1 MTQAIALAKK
11 PHIIIATPGRLVD
24 HLENTKGFT
33 LKSIKYLVMDEADRI
48 LNMDFEEEVDK
59 MLRVIPKERITY
71 LYSATMTQKV
81 QKLQRAS
88 LKDPV
93 RVEVSSK
100 YHTVDT
106 LQQSYLFLPSKFKDV
121 YLVYILNELA
131 GNSFI
136 IFCST
141 CANTQR
147 VSFMLRNLG
156 FTAIPLHGQMTQAKR
171 LGSLNKFKSKSRSIL
186 IATDVASRGLDI
198 PHVDVV
204 INFDIPTH
212 SKDYIHR
219 VGRTARAGRS
229 GKAVTLVTQYDVELF
244 QRIEH
249 LIGKQLPI
257 YKTQDEDVMHLN
269 ERVAEAQRLS
279 KIQIKEMEEKKKM
292 GRWRKF

>member
-1 MTQAIALAKK
+1 MQYYT
-11 PHIIIATPGRLVD
+11 
-24 HLENTKGFT
+24 
-33 LKSIKYLVMDEADRI
+33 
-48 LNMDFEEEVDK
+48 
-59 MLRVIPKERITY
+59 
-71 LYSATMTQKV
+71 
-81 QKLQRAS
+81 
-88 LKDPV
+88 
-93 RVEVSSK
+93 
-100 YHTVDT
+100 
-106 LQQSYLFLPSKFKDV
+106 FLPSKNKDV

-156 FTAIPLHGQMTQAKR
+156 FTAIPLHGQMAQSKR
-171 LGSLNKFKSKSRSIL
+171 LGSLNKFKSKARSIL

-219 VGRTARAGRS
+219 VGRTARAGRY
-229 GKAVTLVTQYDVELF
+229 GKSITLVTQYDVELF

-249 LIGKQLPI
+249 LIGKKLPV
-257 YKTQDEDVMHLN
+257 YKTEDAEVMQLQ

-279 KIQIKEMEEKKKM
+279 KIQMKEMDEKKK
-292 GRWRKF
+292 GNGKKRKNSDEEDNKIDTEESIGFKKRLKFKNKQKSKK